1 MSTLPKRLQ
10 ADLEPVYRG
19 MLLTRSYT
27 PLQGVDNMTGY
38 PPGVSSHGDTW
49 ADAVADPSDPIA
61 PLEHGDHMSVSTE
74 ERGRRILPMPILDNP
89 DRSPNL
95 NPDLAEAESR
105 PVSPF
110 RFLSRDPVLAEPQE
124 HRPLD
129 DTACPILGEVRGK
142 DPERRGG
149 VWSPPPGSAIA
160 GPSGQHRSRSGNSHG
175 DDESAGHGVVGW
187 ATPPDE
193 PQPSVVPGPLK
204 VNQKAREA
212 FRARLREALE
222 IVGDESK
229 PLTLSSLASIVN
241 EITDLDSRLALL
253 EKKLDADRRSTRA
266 LIGTMARS
274 EAAASERRMQDEVA
288 GLRRQVNTW
297 RLQVPVTAPP
307 ADAGRPRP
315 TPPPATTPALAQAS
329 GRGFDYD

>member
-1 MSTLPKRLQ
+1 
-10 ADLEPVYRG
+10 
-19 MLLTRSYT
+19 
-27 PLQGVDNMTGY
+27 
-38 PPGVSSHGDTW
+38 
-49 ADAVADPSDPIA
+49 
-61 PLEHGDHMSVSTE
+61 
-74 ERGRRILPMPILDNP
+74 
-89 DRSPNL
+89 
-95 NPDLAEAESR
+95 
-105 PVSPF
+105 
-110 RFLSRDPVLAEPQE
+110 
-124 HRPLD
+124 
-129 DTACPILGEVRGK
+129 
-142 DPERRGG
+142 
-149 VWSPPPGSAIA
+149 
-160 GPSGQHRSRSGNSHG
+160 
-175 DDESAGHGVVGW
+175 
-187 ATPPDE
+187 
-193 PQPSVVPGPLK
+193 